1 MIDNLRT
8 MVPAS
13 ARGTLHAASGP
24 LVVVLVAYG
33 LANDSQAAA
42 IVAAIVAVADLLLAM
57 LHSES
62 TLRSLIYPALAAVAA
77 VLVNYGVA
85 DEHQLAALLGV
96 VAAVLGGGVAARFTP
111 RVTAETHPHPATPA
125 G

>member
-1 MIDNLRT
+1 MLDKLRT
-8 MVPAS
+8 MIPAS
-13 ARGTLHAASGP
+13 ARGTLHAVSGP

-62 TLRSLIYPALAAVAA
+62 TIRSLIYPALAAVAA
-77 VLVNYGVA
+77 VLVNYGIA
-85 DEHQLAALLGV
+85 DEHQIAALLGV

-111 RVTAETHPHPATPA
+111 QAAAEVRPHSDTPA

>member
-1 MIDNLRT
+1 MTRLRELF
-8 MVPAS
+8 PATI
-13 ARGTLHAASGP
+13 RGVLHAASGP

-42 IVAAIVAVADLLLAM
+42 IVAAVVAVADLLLAM

-62 TLRSLIYPALAAVAA
+62 TLRSLIYPALAAIAA

-111 RVTAETHPHPATPA
+111 RVTAEAQPHPSTPA

>member
-1 MIDNLRT
+1 MAAIRELI
-8 MVPAS
+8 PAS
-13 ARGTLHAASGP
+13 TRGTLHAASGP

-42 IVAAIVAVADLLLAM
+42 IVAAIVAVADLFLAM

-62 TLRSLIYPALAAVAA
+62 TLRSLIYPALAAIAA

-96 VAAVLGGGVAARFTP
+96 VAAVLGGGVAANYTP
-111 RVTAETHPHPATPA
+111 TEGGKPVGAHAA
-125 G
+125 AD